1 MMIEKLLVLLMLCS
15 LSWSCASELP
25 IDDPS
30 EGYWEQLVLE
40 DSMPRRDLLLACEY
54 AISQARYPQ
63 GTTDA
68 LRGTVFS
75 DWEVRLE
82 PFRNKGMRYKAIFRI
97 FDGESDVGGT
107 LSVRCRV
114 IAERNIEGDDTLD
127 SSAAEWEA
135 VNDDQRRSRV
145 LMQFLRSQLFLRG
158 S

>member
-1 MMIEKLLVLLMLCS
+1 MTGKLLVLLMLCS

-30 EGYWEQLVLE
+30 EGSWKQIILK
-40 DSMPRRDLLLACEY
+40 DAPPRRDLLLACEY
-54 AISQARYPQ
+54 AISQAGYPK
-63 GTTDA
+63 GSTDA

-75 DWEVRLE
+75 DWEVRLQ

-97 FDGESDVGGT
+97 FEDEGKDET
-107 LSVRCRV
+107 SVRSRV

-135 VNDDQRRSRV
+135 VGDDMGQSRV
-145 LMQFLRSQLFLRG
+145 LMQFLSSQLFLRD

>member
-1 MMIEKLLVLLMLCS
+1 MMTGKLLVLLMLCS

-30 EGYWEQLVLE
+30 EGRWKQIILK
-40 DSMPRRDLLLACEY
+40 DAPPRRDLLLACEY
-54 AISQARYPQ
+54 AISQAGYPK
-63 GTTDA
+63 GSTDA

-75 DWEVRLE
+75 DWEVRLQ

-97 FDGESDVGGT
+97 FEDEGKDET
-107 LSVRCRV
+107 SVRSRV

-135 VNDDQRRSRV
+135 VGDDMGQSRV
-145 LMQFLRSQLFLRG
+145 LMQFLSSQLFLRD

>member
-1 MMIEKLLVLLMLCS
+1 MMIEKMLVLLMLCS

-30 EGYWEQLVLE
+30 EGRWEQILLK
-40 DSMPRRDLLLACEY
+40 DALPRRDLLLACEY
-54 AISQARYPQ
+54 AISQAGYPK

-68 LRGTVFS
+68 VRDTVFS
-75 DWEVRLE
+75 DWKVHLH

-97 FDGESDVGGT
+97 FEDEGNNEI
-107 LSVRCRV
+107 SVRSRV

-127 SSAAEWEA
+127 ARAAEWEA
-135 VNDDQRRSRV
+135 VDDDPGQSRV
-145 LMQFLRSQLFLRG
+145 LMQFLSSQLFLRG

>member
-1 MMIEKLLVLLMLCS
+1 MITEKLLVLLLLCS

-30 EGYWEQLVLE
+30 EGRWEQIVLE
-40 DSMPRRDLLLACEY
+40 DTMPRRDLLLACEY
-54 AISQARYPQ
+54 AISQAGYPK

-75 DWEVRLE
+75 DWEVRLQ
-82 PFRNKGMRYKAIFRI
+82 PFRNKGMRYKAILRVSDS
-97 FDGESDVGGT
+97 DGKIA
-107 LSVRCRV
+107 VRSRV
-114 IAERNIEGDDTLD
+114 ISERNIEGDDTLD

-135 VNDDQRRSRV
+135 VNDDQGQSRV
-145 LMQFLRSQLFLRG
+145 LMQFLSSQLFLRG

>member
-15 LSWSCASELP
+15 LSWSCASELL

-30 EGYWEQLVLE
+30 EGRWEQIVLE
-40 DSMPRRDLLLACEY
+40 DPMPRRDLLLACEY
-54 AISQARYPQ
+54 AISQAGYPK

-75 DWEVRLE
+75 DWEVRLQ
-82 PFRNKGMRYKAIFRI
+82 PFRNKGMRYKAILRV
-97 FDGESDVGGT
+97 SDSEGGIV
-107 LSVRCRV
+107 VRSRV

-135 VNDDQRRSRV
+135 VNDDQGQSRV
-145 LMQFLRSQLFLRG
+145 LIQFLRSQLFLRD

>member
-1 MMIEKLLVLLMLCS
+1 MMTGKLLVLLMLCS

-30 EGYWEQLVLE
+30 EGRWKQIILK
-40 DSMPRRDLLLACEY
+40 DAPPRRDLLLACEY
-54 AISQARYPQ
+54 AISQAGYPK
-63 GTTDA
+63 GSTDA

-75 DWEVRLE
+75 DWEVRLQ

-97 FDGESDVGGT
+97 FEDEGKNET
-107 LSVRCRV
+107 SVRSRV

-135 VNDDQRRSRV
+135 VGDDMGQSRV
-145 LMQFLRSQLFLRG
+145 LMQFLSSQLFLRD

>member
-1 MMIEKLLVLLMLCS
+1 MITEKLLVLLLLCS

-30 EGYWEQLVLE
+30 EGRWEQIVLE
-40 DSMPRRDLLLACEY
+40 GTMPRRDLLLACEY
-54 AISQARYPQ
+54 AISQAGYPK

-75 DWEVRLE
+75 DWEVRLQ
-82 PFRNKGMRYKAIFRI
+82 PFRNKGMRYKAILRVSDS
-97 FDGESDVGGT
+97 DGKIA
-107 LSVRCRV
+107 VRSRV
-114 IAERNIEGDDTLD
+114 ISERNIEGDDTLD

-135 VNDDQRRSRV
+135 VNDDQGQSRV
-145 LMQFLRSQLFLRG
+145 LMQFLSSQLFLRG

>member
-1 MMIEKLLVLLMLCS
+1 MTGKLLVLLMLCS

-30 EGYWEQLVLE
+30 EGRWKQIILK
-40 DSMPRRDLLLACEY
+40 DAPPRRDLLLACEY
-54 AISQARYPQ
+54 AISQAGYPK
-63 GTTDA
+63 GSTDA

-75 DWEVRLE
+75 DWEVRLQ

-97 FDGESDVGGT
+97 FEDEGKDET
-107 LSVRCRV
+107 SVRSRV

-135 VNDDQRRSRV
+135 VGDDMGQSRV
-145 LMQFLRSQLFLRG
+145 LMQFLSSQLFLRD

>member
-1 MMIEKLLVLLMLCS
+1 MMTGKLLVLLMLCS

-30 EGYWEQLVLE
+30 DGRWKQIILK
-40 DSMPRRDLLLACEY
+40 DAPPRRDLLLACEY
-54 AISQARYPQ
+54 AISQAGYPK
-63 GTTDA
+63 GSTDA

-75 DWEVRLE
+75 DWEVRLQ

-97 FDGESDVGGT
+97 FEDEGKDET
-107 LSVRCRV
+107 SVRSRV

-135 VNDDQRRSRV
+135 VGDDMGQSRV
-145 LMQFLRSQLFLRG
+145 LMQFLSSQLFLRD

>member
-1 MMIEKLLVLLMLCS
+1 MTGKLLVLLMLCS

-30 EGYWEQLVLE
+30 EGRWKQIILK
-40 DSMPRRDLLLACEY
+40 DAPPRRDLLLACEY
-54 AISQARYPQ
+54 AISQAGYPK
-63 GTTDA
+63 GSTDA

-75 DWEVRLE
+75 DWEVRLQ

-97 FDGESDVGGT
+97 FEDEGKNET
-107 LSVRCRV
+107 SVRSRV

-135 VNDDQRRSRV
+135 VGDDMGQSRV
-145 LMQFLRSQLFLRG
+145 LMQFLSSQLFLRD

>member
-1 MMIEKLLVLLMLCS
+1 MMIEKLLVLLVLCS
-15 LSWSCASELP
+15 LSWSCAAELP

-30 EGYWEQLVLE
+30 EGRWEIIILE
-40 DSMPRRDLLLACEY
+40 DAPPRRDLLLACEY
-54 AISQARYPQ
+54 AISKAGYPK

-75 DWEVRLE
+75 DWKVLLQ

-97 FDGESDVGGT
+97 FDGEGQDGI
-107 LSVRCRV
+107 SVRSRV

-135 VNDDQRRSRV
+135 VNDDQRKSRV
-145 LMQFLRSQLFLRG
+145 LMQFLRSQLFLRD

>member
-1 MMIEKLLVLLMLCS
+1 MIEKLLVLLMLCS

-25 IDDPS
+25 IDDPG
-30 EGYWEQLVLE
+30 EGRWAQIVLE
-40 DSMPRRDLLLACEY
+40 DPMPRRDLLLACEY
-54 AISQARYPQ
+54 AISQAGYPK

-75 DWEVRLE
+75 DWEVRLQ
-82 PFRNKGMRYKAIFRI
+82 PFRNKGMRYKAIFRV
-97 FDGESDVGGT
+97 SDNAGKIT
-107 LSVRCRV
+107 VRSRV

-135 VNDDQRRSRV
+135 VNDDQGQSRV
-145 LMQFLRSQLFLRG
+145 LIQFLRSQLFLRD

>member
-1 MMIEKLLVLLMLCS
+1 MMTGKLLVLLMLCS

-30 EGYWEQLVLE
+30 EGRWKQIILK
-40 DSMPRRDLLLACEY
+40 DAPPRRDLLLACEY
-54 AISQARYPQ
+54 AISQAGYPK
-63 GTTDA
+63 GSTDA

-75 DWEVRLE
+75 DWEVRLQ

-97 FDGESDVGGT
+97 FEDEGKNET
-107 LSVRCRV
+107 SVRSRV
-114 IAERNIEGDDTLD
+114 ISERNIEGDDTLD

-135 VNDDQRRSRV
+135 VGDDMGQSRV
-145 LMQFLRSQLFLRG
+145 LMQFLSSQLFLRD

>member
-1 MMIEKLLVLLMLCS
+1 MMTGKLLVLLMLCS

-30 EGYWEQLVLE
+30 DGRWKQIILK
-40 DSMPRRDLLLACEY
+40 DAPPRRDLLLACEY
-54 AISQARYPQ
+54 AISQAGYPK
-63 GTTDA
+63 GSTDA

-75 DWEVRLE
+75 DWEVRLQ

-97 FDGESDVGGT
+97 FEDEGKNET
-107 LSVRCRV
+107 SVRSRV

-135 VNDDQRRSRV
+135 VGDDMGQSRV
-145 LMQFLRSQLFLRG
+145 LMQFLSSQLFLRD

>member
-1 MMIEKLLVLLMLCS
+1 
-15 LSWSCASELP
+15 
-25 IDDPS
+25 
-30 EGYWEQLVLE
+30 
-40 DSMPRRDLLLACEY
+40 
-54 AISQARYPQ
+54 
-63 GTTDA
+63 
-68 LRGTVFS
+68 
-75 DWEVRLE
+75 
-82 PFRNKGMRYKAIFRI
+82 MRYKAIFRI

>member
-15 LSWSCASELP
+15 LSWSCAAESP
-25 IDDPS
+25 IDDPG
-30 EGYWEQLVLE
+30 EGSWELIVLE
-40 DSMPRRDLLLACEY
+40 DAPPRRDLLLACEH
-54 AISQARYPQ
+54 AISQAGYPK
-63 GTTDA
+63 GATDA

-75 DWEVRLE
+75 DWEVRLQ

-97 FDGESDVGGT
+97 FEGEGEGEAF
-107 LSVRCRV
+107 VRSRV

-135 VNDDQRRSRV
+135 VNDDQGQSRV
-145 LMQFLRSQLFLRG
+145 LMQFLRSQLFLRD

>member
-1 MMIEKLLVLLMLCS
+1 MITEKLLVLLLLCS

-30 EGYWEQLVLE
+30 EGRWEQIVLE
-40 DSMPRRDLLLACEY
+40 DTMPRRDLLLACEY
-54 AISQARYPQ
+54 AISQAGYPK

-75 DWEVRLE
+75 DWEVRLQ
-82 PFRNKGMRYKAIFRI
+82 PFRNKGMRYKAILRVSDS
-97 FDGESDVGGT
+97 DGKIA
-107 LSVRCRV
+107 VRSRV
-114 IAERNIEGDDTLD
+114 ISERNIEGDDTLD

-135 VNDDQRRSRV
+135 ANDDQGQSRV
-145 LMQFLRSQLFLRG
+145 LMQFLSSQLFLRG

>member
-1 MMIEKLLVLLMLCS
+1 MMIEKMLVLLMLCS

-30 EGYWEQLVLE
+30 EGRWEQILLK
-40 DSMPRRDLLLACEY
+40 DAPPRRDLLLACEY
-54 AISQARYPQ
+54 AISQAGYPK

-68 LRGTVFS
+68 VRDTVFS
-75 DWEVRLE
+75 DWKVHLH

-97 FDGESDVGGT
+97 FEDEGNNEIA
-107 LSVRCRV
+107 VRSRV

-127 SSAAEWEA
+127 ASAAEWEA
-135 VNDDQRRSRV
+135 VDDGQGQSRV
-145 LMQFLRSQLFLRG
+145 LMQFLSSQLFLRN